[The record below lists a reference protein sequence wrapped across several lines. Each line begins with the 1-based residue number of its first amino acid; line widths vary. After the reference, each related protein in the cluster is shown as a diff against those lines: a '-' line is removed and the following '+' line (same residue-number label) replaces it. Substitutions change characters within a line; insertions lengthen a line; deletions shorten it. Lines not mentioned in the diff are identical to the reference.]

1 MNHGIARFSG
11 PLLRL
16 LHPAL
21 RRHRPFVRS
30 TDAAI
35 ARPVHETEVST

>member
-1 MNHGIARFSG
+1 MNHGIAHFSE

-21 RRHRPFVRS
+21 GRHRPPAQSV
-30 TDAAI
+30 DAPT
-35 ARPVHETEVST
+35 ARLVHGVEVPV